1 MAHKTLTISEEAYNA
16 LARIK
21 GRDESF
27 TKAIL
32 RLTNKKAAG
41 NLLDYVRSFSPD
53 EELASAVPSSREPL
67 VCLDTT
73 FLVDLVRA
81 RPEAEK
87 RLLHFLENDERITT
101 TPVNAAELY
110 DGAFSTKSRRTEAE
124 RVRGLLEHL
133 ELLELSLSV
142 CEKYGRLTNELKAKG
157 SPIGDLD
164 TLVASTAL
172 VHRQIPL
179 TRDKAH
185 FEKVPGLVVESW

>member
-16 LARIK
+16 LAQIK

-53 EELASAVPSSREPL
+53 EELASAVEKVL
-67 VCLDTT
+67 
-73 FLVDLVRA
+73 
-81 RPEAEK
+81 EK
-87 RLLHFLENDERITT
+87 RGKLRLRS
-101 TPVNAAELY
+101 P
-110 DGAFSTKSRRTEAE
+110 
-124 RVRGLLEHL
+124 
-133 ELLELSLSV
+133 ELSLSV

-172 VHRQIPL
+172 VHRQILL

>member
-1 MAHKTLTISEEAYNA
+1 M
-16 LARIK
+16 
-21 GRDESF
+21 
-27 TKAIL
+27 
-32 RLTNKKAAG
+32 
-41 NLLDYVRSFSPD
+41 
-53 EELASAVPSSREPL
+53 

-87 RLLHFLENDERITT
+87 KLLH
-101 TPVNAAELY
+101 
-110 DGAFSTKSRRTEAE
+110 
-124 RVRGLLEHL
+124 
-133 ELLELSLSV
+133 
-142 CEKYGRLTNELKAKG
+142 YGRLTNELKAKG

-172 VHRQIPL
+172 VHRQILL

>member
-1 MAHKTLTISEEAYNA
+1 
-16 LARIK
+16 
-21 GRDESF
+21 
-27 TKAIL
+27 
-32 RLTNKKAAG
+32 
-41 NLLDYVRSFSPD
+41 
-53 EELASAVPSSREPL
+53 L

-87 RLLHFLENDERITT
+87 KLLHFLENDERITT

-133 ELLELSLSV
+133 ELLELSLAV

-172 VHRQIPL
+172 VHRQILL

>member
-1 MAHKTLTISEEAYNA
+1 M
-16 LARIK
+16 
-21 GRDESF
+21 
-27 TKAIL
+27 
-32 RLTNKKAAG
+32 
-41 NLLDYVRSFSPD
+41 RSWPPRSRRSWR
-53 EELASAVPSSREPL
+53 SAVSSAFEVPSSREPL

-73 FLVDLVRA
+73 FLVDLIRA

-87 RLLHFLENDERITT
+87 KLLHFLE
-101 TPVNAAELY
+101 
-110 DGAFSTKSRRTEAE
+110 KAE